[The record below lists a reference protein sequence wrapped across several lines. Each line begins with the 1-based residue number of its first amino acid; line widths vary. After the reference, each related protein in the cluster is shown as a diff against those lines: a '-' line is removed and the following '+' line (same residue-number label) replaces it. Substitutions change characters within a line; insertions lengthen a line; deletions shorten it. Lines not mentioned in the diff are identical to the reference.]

1 LSPKEQ
7 IVEKLGINRGVM
19 ALSIARMADA
29 MGNSILFIL
38 IPLYVAKLPK
48 EHFGFAVPVLV
59 GILISLFGFIVSIF
73 QPVMGA
79 ISDKLNKRK
88 ILIQL
93 GLAVIGLSTLFFI
106 FAENFTHLLL
116 LRTLQGIGVALTIP
130 ASLSLMTAITE
141 KDTRGGSMGV
151 FSTFRIIGFAIG
163 PVIGGYLQVHYGFDA
178 AFYLGAGLIFA
189 SMIFVQIWVEEIT
202 IEVPGKMTERLK
214 VFDLSLYGSGILTAA
229 LATFIMACC
238 FSMVTTLENEFNAR
252 LDMTAIGFSIA
263 FSMLMV
269 GRLIFQ
275 VPLGHFSDKWGR
287 KPFILAGLVLMALTT
302 IVLGAV
308 ETMSQLVI
316 VRLLQ
321 GVAAA
326 GVAAP
331 AFALAA
337 DLSKTGG
344 EGRQMSVVTMGFG
357 LGISVGPLLAGLL
370 VVFFFEL
377 PFLVI
382 GLSALVGAWVVY
394 LYMPETVQ
402 SEAALFGSGEPI
414 ETS

>member
-1 LSPKEQ
+1 
-7 IVEKLGINRGVM
+7 M
-19 ALSIARMADA
+19 ALSLARMADA

-48 EHFGFAVPVLV
+48 EHFGLAVPVLV
-59 GILISLFGFIVSIF
+59 GLLISLFGFITSIF
-73 QPVMGA
+73 QPLMGA
-79 ISDKLNKRK
+79 LSDKLNKRK
-88 ILIQL
+88 ILIQAGL
-93 GLAVIGLSTLFFI
+93 GLIGVSTLFFM
-106 FAENFTHLLL
+106 FAQNFTHLLI
-116 LRTLQGIGVALTIP
+116 LRTLQGVGVAITIP

-141 KDTRGGSMGV
+141 KDSRGGSMGI
-151 FSTFRIIGFAIG
+151 FSTFRMIGFAIG
-163 PVIGGYLQVHYGFDA
+163 PVIGGYLQVHYSFDA
-178 AFYLGAGLIFA
+178 AFYLGAGLIFM
-189 SMIFVQIWVEEIT
+189 SMLFVQMWVEEVKIN
-202 IEVPGKMTERLK
+202 VPENVTKRLK
-214 VFDLSLYGSGILTAA
+214 VFELSLYGSGILTAA
-229 LATFIMACC
+229 LSTFVMACC

-252 LDMTAIGFSIA
+252 LEMTAIGFSVA

-275 VPLGHFSDKWGR
+275 VPLGHYSDKWGR
-287 KPFILAGLVLMALTT
+287 KPFILGGLILMALTT
-302 IVLGAV
+302 IALGEV
-308 ETMSQLVI
+308 QTMMQLVI

-357 LGISVGPLLAGLL
+357 LGIAVGPMLAGLL
-370 VVFFFEL
+370 AVFFFEL

-382 GLSALVGAWVVY
+382 GLGSLVGSWFVY
-394 LYMPETVQ
+394 RYMPETVHT
-402 SEAALFGSGEPI
+402 EAAVFGP
-414 ETS
+414 

>member
-1 LSPKEQ
+1 LSIKDSL
-7 IVEKLGINRGVM
+7 IKKLGINKGVM

-48 EHFGFAVPVLV
+48 EHFAFAVPVLV
-59 GILISLFGFIVSIF
+59 GLLISLFGFITSIF
-73 QPVMGA
+73 QPLMGA
-79 ISDKLNKRK
+79 LSDKLNKRK
-88 ILIQL
+88 VLIQAGL
-93 GLAVIGLSTLFFI
+93 GLIGLSTLFFM
-106 FAENFTHLLL
+106 FAENFTHLLI
-116 LRTLQGIGVALTIP
+116 LRTLQGIGVAVTIP
-130 ASLSLMTAITE
+130 ASLSLMTAITAKE
-141 KDTRGGSMGV
+141 TRGGSMGV
-151 FSTFRIIGFAIG
+151 FSTFRMIGFAIG
-163 PVIGGYLQVHYGFDA
+163 PVIGGYLQVHYSFDA

-189 SMIFVQIWVEEIT
+189 SMLFVQIWVEEIK
-202 IEVPGKMTERLK
+202 IDVPEKVTKRLK

-229 LATFIMACC
+229 LATFVMACC

-252 LDMTAIGFSIA
+252 LEMTAIGFSIA

-287 KPFILAGLVLMALTT
+287 KPFILGGLVLMALTT
-302 IVLGAV
+302 IVLGEV
-308 ETMSQLVI
+308 QTMSQLVI

-357 LGISVGPLLAGLL
+357 LGIAVGPMLAGVLA
-370 VVFFFEL
+370 VFYFEL

-382 GLSALVGAWVVY
+382 GIASLFGAWIVY
-394 LYMPETVQ
+394 QHMPETVNSDSTIFNYSRQ
-402 SEAALFGSGEPI
+402 SAE
-414 ETS
+414 

>member
-1 LSPKEQ
+1 LSIKDSL
-7 IVEKLGINRGVM
+7 VKKLGINKGVM

-48 EHFGFAVPVLV
+48 EHFAFAVPVLV
-59 GILISLFGFIVSIF
+59 GLLISLFGFITSIF
-73 QPVMGA
+73 QPIMGA

-88 ILIQL
+88 SLIQVGL
-93 GLAVIGLSTLFFI
+93 GLIGLSTLFFM
-106 FAENFTHLLL
+106 FAENFTHLLI
-116 LRTLQGIGVALTIP
+116 LRTLQGIGVAVTIP
-130 ASLSLMTAITE
+130 ASLSLMTAITAKE
-141 KDTRGGSMGV
+141 TRGGSMGV
-151 FSTFRIIGFAIG
+151 FSTFRMIGFAIG
-163 PVIGGYLQVHYGFDA
+163 PVIGGYLQVHYSFDA

-189 SMIFVQIWVEEIT
+189 SMLFVQIWVEEIK
-202 IEVPGKMTERLK
+202 IDVPEKVTKRLK

-229 LATFIMACC
+229 LATFVMACC

-252 LDMTAIGFSIA
+252 LEMTAIGFSIA

-287 KPFILAGLVLMALTT
+287 KPFILGGLVLMALTT
-302 IVLGAV
+302 IVLGEV
-308 ETMSQLVI
+308 QTMSQLVI

-357 LGISVGPLLAGLL
+357 LGIAVGPMLAGLL
-370 VVFFFEL
+370 AVFYFEL

-382 GLSALVGAWVVY
+382 GIASLFGAWIVY
-394 LYMPETVQ
+394 QHMPETVNSDSTIFNYSRQ
-402 SEAALFGSGEPI
+402 SAD
-414 ETS
+414 